1 MKRKLFIITAAMFV
15 LIQACAGLDR
25 HKATEKLP
33 RDQRAMAF
41 FVELDR
47 VTQKYRVADASRF
60 PISGFPYLR
69 TDRFLEGMKDK
80 LIGPEQEH
88 LWIEWMQN
96 LDLESREKEIAN
108 LPKIALLELAERTG
122 EPPDRKAV
130 YDRMRVYS
138 NHLFVSDRR
147 YPEYVAAINLPC
159 SGNTGIHC
167 H

>member
-88 LWIEWMQN
+88 LWIEWKKKKSPTFRKSPFWNWQN
-96 LDLESREKEIAN
+96 GQENPLTARLFM
-108 LPKIALLELAERTG
+108 TG
-122 EPPDRKAV
+122 
-130 YDRMRVYS
+130 
-138 NHLFVSDRR
+138 
-147 YPEYVAAINLPC
+147 
-159 SGNTGIHC
+159 
-167 H
+167 